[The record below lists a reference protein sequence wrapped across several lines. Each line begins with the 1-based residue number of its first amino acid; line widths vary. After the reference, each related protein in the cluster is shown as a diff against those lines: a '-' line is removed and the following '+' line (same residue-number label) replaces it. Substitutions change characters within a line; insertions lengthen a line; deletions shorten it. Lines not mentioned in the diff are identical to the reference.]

1 MGTVDEQ
8 REDEP
13 PGRAEAVDEIAY
25 GGRLV
30 ELDLGAITGRVLR
43 KVIPHRPE
51 AGDAYLHAYL
61 STGTPTR
68 LPYSVQEPS

>member
-43 KVIPHRPE
+43 K
-51 AGDAYLHAYL
+51 
-61 STGTPTR
+61 
-68 LPYSVQEPS
+68 